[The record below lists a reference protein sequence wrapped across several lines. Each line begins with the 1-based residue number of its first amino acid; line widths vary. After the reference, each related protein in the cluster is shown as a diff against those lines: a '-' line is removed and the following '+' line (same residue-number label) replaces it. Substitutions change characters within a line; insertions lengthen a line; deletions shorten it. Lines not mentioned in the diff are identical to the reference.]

1 MKRTIFNQKGGV
13 GKTSITCNLAAAFAV
28 LGRKTLVVDLDAQ
41 GNATSYLLA
50 SKAAGI
56 SATIADFFAS
66 TLETIRLF
74 EPSLASCVYPSD
86 IPGLAVIP
94 ASQELAELQPK
105 LESRYKIFK
114 FGAALDKLIK
124 DGNWDEVLIDTP
136 PALNIFSM
144 SALMTSDRVLIP
156 YDCDAFSAEGLE
168 RVIATVEEVKA
179 DHRPNIQIEGIVI
192 NQFQAQAKLP
202 MQAVQNLQNEGHK
215 ILKPWISTSVAMRES
230 HARHIP
236 LPVLKPTHK
245 VSQEFLD
252 LARSLLGEKQGRP
265 TKKTKKQTMS
275 APRPAHH
282 NLRSN
287 AHTLSFV
294 TKSNKLGAKGVN

>member
-56 SATIADFFAS
+56 SSTVADFFAS

-74 EPSLASCVYPSD
+74 EPSLAGCVYPSEID
-86 IPGLAVIP
+86 GLAVIP
-94 ASQELAELQPK
+94 ASQDLAELQPK

-144 SALMTSDRVLIP
+144 SALMASDRVLIP

-179 DHRPNIQIEGIVI
+179 DHRPNIEIEGIVI

-202 MQAVQNLQNEGHK
+202 MQAVQNLRAEGHK
-215 ILKPWISTSVAMRES
+215 ILEPWISTSVAMRES

-236 LPVLKPTHK
+236 LPILKPNHK

-252 LARSLLGEKQGRP
+252 LARSLLGAKQ
-265 TKKTKKQTMS
+265 KILTKKQS
-275 APRPAHH
+275 PKGKSNADAPR
-282 NLRSN
+282 
-287 AHTLSFV
+287 T
-294 TKSNKLGAKGVN
+294 

>member
-28 LGRKTLVVDLDAQ
+28 LGRRTLVIDLDAQ
-41 GNATSYLLA
+41 GNSTSYLLA
-50 SKAAGI
+50 SKAAGV
-56 SATIADFFAS
+56 SSTIADFFSS

-74 EPSLASCVYPSD
+74 EPTLSGCVYPSD
-86 IPGLAVIP
+86 IPSLSVIP
-94 ASQELAELQPK
+94 ATQELAELQPK

-114 FGAALDKLIK
+114 FGTALDKLIN
-124 DGNWDEVLIDTP
+124 DGQWDEVLIDTP

-168 RVIATVEEVKA
+168 RVIAIVEEVKA
-179 DHRPNIQIEGIVI
+179 DHRPNIEIEGIII

-202 MQAVQNLQNEGHK
+202 MKAVQKLQEEGHK
-215 ILKPWISTSVAMRES
+215 ILSPWISSSVAMRES

-236 LPVLKPTHK
+236 LPILKPTHK
-245 VSQEFLD
+245 VSQEFLE
-252 LARSLLGEKQGRP
+252 LAGNLLG
-265 TKKTKKQTMS
+265 T
-275 APRPAHH
+275 A
-282 NLRSN
+282 NRSSSKRQKRN
-287 AHTLSFV
+287 QENRKGDLSV
-294 TKSNKLGAKGVN
+294 